1 MCVYKDPYDCQPV
14 YMHSNMQLY
23 IVRFGMYINPSWLIF
38 LFAES
43 ESVSGDA
50 KKIEEQQPSAP
61 VLRKSVRLR
70 QRHTTADHEAQESSN
85 KTTGAAKIKQ
95 EPAAKEE
102 PQVKMEA
109 GKSPKVDDRVAVKK
123 EVKEEEKKE
132 GEGPDLVKEEERR
145 YVKSEESESGGEE
158 DSDGSS
164 EEEESDEDPDR
175 LWCICRQ
182 PHDDR
187 WGILLYL
194 HMYILFLVKNYA
206 KSY

>member
-1 MCVYKDPYDCQPV
+1 
-14 YMHSNMQLY
+14 
-23 IVRFGMYINPSWLIF
+23 MYVNPSRLIF

-50 KKIEEQQPSAP
+50 KKVEEQQPSAP
-61 VLRKSVRLR
+61 ILRKSVRLR
-70 QRHTTADHEAQESSN
+70 QRHTTADHEGQESSN
-85 KTTGAAKIKQ
+85 KATGAAKIKQ

-102 PQVKMEA
+102 PRVKMEA
-109 GKSPKVDDRVAVKK
+109 GKSPKVDDRVAAKK

-164 EEEESDEDPDR
+164 EEESDEDPDR

-187 WGILLYL
+187 WGYCTYIHVCIIIILLL
-194 HMYILFLVKNYA
+194 NYA